1 MVKED
6 KFRNVFLAIIFA
18 ISGFLGIANGSYL
31 ITVMYILTVA
41 AVVLFVVRDKEL
53 YNMLYAVLLVSAFYD
68 YALYVPRMQNIYMFH
83 IVLGFFTLLSL
94 FKLFKNPDIFGNL
107 DKKVLGIY
115 AIWFVY
121 MCVSVI
127 WALNKSL
134 SIKYIAIYLMMFAFV
149 VNMMIYNV
157 NKERIKKTIN
167 ILLFL
172 ISMIIIIGSVEV
184 LLGQQLPIRHYY
196 DSFKESLAPIS
207 LNTIEAWPIAFS
219 FNTNNLSATIAILL
233 PICFYSIYKFDNVAA
248 KIWFTLVS
256 CAGFSLVV
264 ITTSRTGSVATILGL
279 AVYIIYSVINAKK
292 LGIKQIIFPLIIVF
306 GFFLAYKFSY
316 MVVKIKPVNDNQ
328 IEKYN
333 GLSSKMYSLEGGL
346 EDIEEGGKG
355 SINVRGTIIKD
366 VLRGVLTEDRK
377 LLGYGVGNV
386 EQFIK
391 NQGNT
396 ETVYSPH
403 CYPIEILGDFGLPGM
418 LLYGVYYLY
427 LLIGNL
433 VIGIKKKSIMCFAT
447 VAGLIAFAPASFG
460 PSSITYVFS
469 YWILIGFSVSC
480 IQVYRKENA
489 GYGKV
494 SSIKEYKSV

>member
-6 KFRNVFLAIIFA
+6 KFRNMFLAIIFA

-94 FKLFKNPDIFGNL
+94 FRVFKNPDIFVNL

-115 AIWFVY
+115 VVWFIY
-121 MCVSVI
+121 MCASVV

-172 ISMIIIIGSVEV
+172 ISMIIVIGLVEV
-184 LLGQQLPIRHYY
+184 LLGQQLPIKHYY
-196 DSFKESLAPIS
+196 DSFRESLPQWQI
-207 LNTIEAWPIAFS
+207 NTVEARPIAFS
-219 FNTNNLSATIAILL
+219 FNTNNLTATLAIMS
-233 PICFYSIYKFDNVAA
+233 PICLFAIYKFENIAA
-248 KIWFTLVS
+248 KIWFTIICV
-256 CAGFSLVV
+256 AGFSLV
-264 ITTSRTGSVATILGL
+264 IMTTSRTGFFAFLFGFSIF
-279 AVYIIYSVINAKK
+279 IIYSVFSIKK
-292 LGIKQIIFPLIIVF
+292 LGIRQMIFPLVLII
-306 GFFLAYKFSY
+306 GFILAYNYGSLLLR
-316 MVVKIKPVNDNQ
+316 IKPVGEENLQTSLSGKLQSLGELTEGEDTGEGSTLHRME
-328 IEKYN
+328 IIKAVYN
-333 GLSSKMYSLEGGL
+333 GV
-346 EDIEEGGKG
+346 I
-355 SINVRGTIIKD
+355 T
-366 VLRGVLTEDRK
+366 DRHFQ
-377 LLGYGVGNV
+377 GYGVGNV
-386 EQFIK
+386 EQLIK
-391 NQGNT
+391 NNGDT
-396 ETVYSPH
+396 GSVYSPH
-403 CYPIEILGDFGLPGM
+403 AYPIEILGDFGLPGIV
-418 LLYGVYYLY
+418 LFGGYYAY

-433 VIGIKKKSIMCFAT
+433 IIGIRKKSMMCLAS

-480 IQVYRKENA
+480 IQVYRKENV